1 MKKSV
6 IIVGIVFLSF
16 VGGYF
21 VYKSYFGTNSSIQNN
36 IKIKVTKGDIEDVV
50 TATGTLQP
58 RDYVDVG
65 AQVSGQLQNL
75 YVNIGDEV
83 KQGQLL
89 AEINATVLQAKVDAS
104 KAQLKQQKAQLK
116 DEEAQLELANINYK
130 RQKNLFDGDAT
141 TLESLQNSEQ
151 SLKSADAQLEMLK
164 AQIEQTQSNLRSDE
178 ANLAYAKIYAP
189 MDGTIVSIS
198 AKQGQTLNANQQA
211 PVILRIADLSIMTV
225 QTEVSEAEIL
235 KLKPNMNVYFKTMGS
250 DKKWFAKVDKIEPT
264 PTVTNNVVLYNA
276 LFNINNESKELMTY
290 MTAQVFF
297 VVNASK
303 DTLIV
308 PLSVLVFDNNIKKQ
322 ENTPKEFNKK
332 NRPDFS
338 QMTQE
343 EREQRKQER
352 ALQREQNKLN
362 NAKNAMV
369 RVVGEDG
376 VIREQ
381 EVKIGVTN
389 RIQAEIIS
397 GINENDILVMTSTKQ
412 DNSVSNKVNNT
423 QKQQQSNSMM
433 LPPGI

>member
-397 GINENDILVMTSTKQ
+397 GINENDILVMSSTKQ

-433 LPPGI
+433 PPPGI

>member
-1 MKKSV
+1 
-6 IIVGIVFLSF
+6 
-16 VGGYF
+16 
-21 VYKSYFGTNSSIQNN
+21 
-36 IKIKVTKGDIEDVV
+36 
-50 TATGTLQP
+50 
-58 RDYVDVG
+58 
-65 AQVSGQLQNL
+65 
-75 YVNIGDEV
+75 
-83 KQGQLL
+83 
-89 AEINATVLQAKVDAS
+89 
-104 KAQLKQQKAQLK
+104 
-116 DEEAQLELANINYK
+116 
-130 RQKNLFDGDAT
+130 
-141 TLESLQNSEQ
+141 
-151 SLKSADAQLEMLK
+151 
-164 AQIEQTQSNLRSDE
+164 
-178 ANLAYAKIYAP
+178 
-189 MDGTIVSIS
+189 
-198 AKQGQTLNANQQA
+198 
-211 PVILRIADLSIMTV
+211 
-225 QTEVSEAEIL
+225 
-235 KLKPNMNVYFKTMGS
+235 MGS

>member
-6 IIVGIVFLSF
+6 IIVGILFLSF

-21 VYKSYFGTNSSIQNN
+21 VYKSYFGTDFSIQSN

-322 ENTPKEFNKK
+322 ENTPQEFNKK

-338 QMTQE
+338 KMTQE

-369 RVVGEDG
+369 RVVSKDG

-389 RIQAEIIS
+389 RVQAEIIS
-397 GINENDILVMTSTKQ
+397 GINENDILVMSSTKQ
-412 DNSVSNKVNNT
+412 DNSISNKVNNT

-433 LPPGI
+433 PPPGI